1 MESTIITAVQLK
13 NLTSLSENIDVELL
27 NPHLLIAQ
35 QLYIAPVLGTALY
48 DDIVKRFDAQTLT
61 GDSLTLYEEYIVP
74 AIGFS
79 AWYSAAPFLAYKT
92 TRAGIQTMSASDG
105 ANVALIPE
113 EMAVYIGRVQN
124 LKDFYCQRLNK
135 YLIDDKY
142 QKFPLFRSNETPVES
157 NRGSSLYLGFKRRSR
172 DCENDWQYGR

>member
-1 MESTIITAVQLK
+1 MESTIVNSEQLK
-13 NLTSLSENIDVELL
+13 TLTSISNNLDVELL

-48 DDIVKRFDAQTLT
+48 DDIVKRFDNQTLT

-74 AIGFS
+74 AIAYS
-79 AWYSAAPFLAYKT
+79 SWYSAAPFLAYKT

-124 LKDFYCQRLNK
+124 LKDFYCERLNK
-135 YLIDDKY
+135 YLIEDKY
-142 QKFPLFRSNETPVES
+142 QKYPLFRSDNTPVQS
-157 NRGSSLYLGFKRRSR
+157 NRGSSLYLGFKRRGR
-172 DCENDWQYGR
+172 NCQDDWQDGR